1 MSVKF
6 HLPGLRNN
14 FPLNM
19 LLVDLMEKSPEM
31 FREGIKIASMFGEFP
46 TSRWNG
52 GRFNQGDQCNA
63 SQASAISFNL
73 QSSFVEI

>member
-52 GRFNQGDQCNA
+52 GRFNQ
-63 SQASAISFNL
+63 
-73 QSSFVEI
+73 

>member
-19 LLVDLMEKSPEM
+19 LLVDLMENLRKCSG
-31 FREGIKIASMFGEFP
+31 RE
-46 TSRWNG
+46 
-52 GRFNQGDQCNA
+52 
-63 SQASAISFNL
+63 
-73 QSSFVEI
+73 